1 MKRRD
6 SAAKGL
12 GFGLIALLPIA
23 CCLGLPLI
31 VAAGLSVTAVA
42 LVGGIASGAIAL
54 AATMLLFSI
63 RIRTRRRRASFSVP
77 SERQTP

>member
-6 SAAKGL
+6 GAKGL
-12 GFGLIALLPIA
+12 GFGLIALLPIT

-31 VAAGLSVTAVA
+31 VAAGLSVTVVA
-42 LVGGIASGAIAL
+42 LVGGIAFGAIVL
-54 AATMLLFSI
+54 AATVLLFSI
-63 RIRTRRRRASFSVP
+63 RIRTRRRRASFPVP